1 LDLDAD
7 IHLEQVQGRA
17 DRELC
22 ATDDRGHGVIQAR
35 RTLMK
40 THRRIFRIAVL
51 FMLVAAISPCLLA
64 EALAFRG
71 ERRGYE
77 REGAYIEGP
86 RGGAAAVSPYGGVA
100 VRGPEGNVA
109 VGRTVGDRVAILP
122 DNASAVAVDDQ
133 MYYVDSSGV
142 YYLPCAD
149 DNTVYCVVPAP
160 Q

>member
-1 LDLDAD
+1 
-7 IHLEQVQGRA
+7 
-17 DRELC
+17 
-22 ATDDRGHGVIQAR
+22 
-35 RTLMK
+35 MK
-40 THRRIFRIAVL
+40 TLRSLSRIAVL
-51 FMLVAAISPCLLA
+51 FMLVAAISPCFLLD
-64 EALAFRG
+64 ALAFRG
-71 ERRGYE
+71 ERRGYYGWGE
-77 REGAYIEGP
+77 REDAYIEGP
-86 RGGAAAVSPYGGVA
+86 RGGAAAVGPYGGMA

-133 MYYVDSSGV
+133 MYYVDGSGV